1 MQNSTGQRRRVS
13 LAGIRLD
20 RASSVALPQQ
30 IAAQMRD
37 GILHGTLPAG
47 TQFLGSREIAREL
60 GCSRMVVLSAWDI
73 LYAEGYLES
82 MPRGGVSVAAVS
94 RNAASPAGVSAD
106 TSRIAGPISQRWQS
120 LIGFTYETNWASDF
134 SPGAPDIST
143 FPFGDWARLLRQT
156 SLQPDRGMS
165 RFVPRR
171 ASRASARDRGFP
183 RRGTWSRLHA

>member
-1 MQNSTGQRRRVS
+1 MS

-94 RNAASPAGVSAD
+94 RNAASPAGASAD

-156 SLQPDRGMS
+156 SQHPDKQECLDLS
-165 RFVPRR
+165 PRR